1 MRIFLFGAL
10 ALFLSAPFCFCQPKL
25 EIAEGMSPDF
35 GTVYTPTME
44 RTLTL
49 KNVGTD
55 TLTVS
60 DVSTSCGCTAALAS
74 KDHIPPGQSGTV
86 SITFDAKRY
95 NGPVSKA
102 ISMNTNDASQKHVNV
117 TFKVNVVKSLQ
128 CDPEYFFFS
137 ATVDSTDEKSVTIEN
152 TSDKPIHIKAVT
164 PSSGFISVKLSKN
177 DLDPGEE
184 ATLTGTIRPTVAG
197 TERGSVELTTDFKP
211 YPKFTVTYFALAKAK
226 KARP

>member
-1 MRIFLFGAL
+1 MRISLFGAL
-10 ALFLSAPFCFCQPKL
+10 ALFLSAPFCFSQPKL
-25 EIAEGMSPDF
+25 QIAEGLSPDF
-35 GTVYTPTME
+35 GTVYTPTMQ
-44 RTLTL
+44 RFLTL

-55 TLTVS
+55 TLTIS
-60 DVSTSCGCTAALAS
+60 DVSTSCGCTAALVS
-74 KDHIPPGQSGTV
+74 MDHIPPGQSGTV

-95 NGPVSKA
+95 TGPVSKA

-117 TFKVNVVKSLQ
+117 TFKANVVKSLQ

-137 ATVDSTDEKSVTIEN
+137 AMVDSAAENTVTIEN
-152 TSDKPIHIKAVT
+152 TSSQTIHIKSVT

-197 TERGSVELTTDFKP
+197 TERGSIELTTDFKP

-226 KARP
+226 KAKP